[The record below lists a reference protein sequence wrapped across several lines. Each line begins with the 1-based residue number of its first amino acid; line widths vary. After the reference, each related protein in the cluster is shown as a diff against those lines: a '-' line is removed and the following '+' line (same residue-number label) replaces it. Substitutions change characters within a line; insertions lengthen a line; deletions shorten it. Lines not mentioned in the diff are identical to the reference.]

1 MALKIEFF
9 LLYLHTDLFYLR
21 ILFINWLKNSQ
32 DHIKPS
38 KARRLFIAIR
48 GVSVSL
54 FDFSA
59 LWLAVITVYAVWS
72 LLLRPVHVHLVIYSH
87 YAFIYRRTVNNWN
100 VSSSEILI
108 LVGQNC
114 FDFDRLRT
122 KWEKC
127 FQNSSINY
135 ISWYYMLKMKI
146 SYIRVGEYFVY
157 RGITH
162 MQL

>member
-1 MALKIEFF
+1 M
-9 LLYLHTDLFYLR
+9 
-21 ILFINWLKNSQ
+21 
-32 DHIKPS
+32 
-38 KARRLFIAIR
+38 IR
-48 GVSVSL
+48 GVCVSL

-72 LLLRPVHVHLVIYSH
+72 LLLRQVHVHLVIYSH

-122 KWEKC
+122 KWEKY

-135 ISWYYMLKMKI
+135 ISWLYVKNENIIYSRRRIFRL
-146 SYIRVGEYFVY
+146 SWNH
-157 RGITH
+157 TH
-162 MQL
+162 ATVSNVVPNLVCIQCTYTL